1 MKVSILIPA
10 YNEERTIDL
19 ILNAVNDIDLGN
31 LGLTK
36 EIIVVDDNSEDKTG
50 AILERWQGK
59 IILFKHS
66 KNQGKGACIRT
77 ALKAAAGDII
87 IIQDADL
94 EYDPLDYRK
103 LLKPIVLNKADVVYG
118 SRFVGSEPHRVLF
131 FLHYQGNR
139 LITFLCNLFA
149 NLNLT
154 DVETGFKAFRKEV
167 LNSIELC
174 ENDFGFEVEVTV
186 KLAKK
191 RSRFYEV
198 GISYY
203 GRDYAEGKKIRWT
216 DGFRAI
222 YLIFKYAARVN

>member
-10 YNEERTIDL
+10 YNEEKTIDL
-19 ILNAVNDIDLGN
+19 ILNAVNDIDLSD

-50 AILERWQGK
+50 AILEKWQGK

-94 EYDPLDYRK
+94 EYDPLEYRK
-103 LLKPIVLNKADVVYG
+103 LVKPIVLNKADVVYG

-216 DGFRAI
+216 DGLRAI